1 MSLPPGPPKV
11 APYFAMRWLR
21 DPFAMMADCRARYG
35 ETFTVHLG
43 VLPPMV
49 MVSQPDHVR
58 EVFASGGDD
67 MHAGKLATGLR
78 PFLGERSLLVL
89 DGPAHRRMRRLLMPP
104 FQGERMEHYGAQMVD
119 ITHASVDAWPLG
131 QAFPVHRPMQ
141 SITMEVILRTVFGLD
156 AVEGRDTLR
165 TVLTEL
171 LDIAAWPGLLLPAMQ
186 LDLGPWSPWGKFVRK
201 AERADGLLRALI
213 ERRRREGTAGRTDIL
228 SMMLNARDED
238 GSQLGDDDLRDEL
251 VTLLVAGHETTAT
264 ALSWAFHC
272 LLGAPAVL
280 GRLQD
285 EVDAAARE
293 GLEPARVAKLEY
305 LDAVVRE
312 SLRLRPIIPL
322 VGRILQEPR
331 RIAGWDLP
339 AGVAVSP
346 SIYLAHRRPEVFPD
360 PERFDPTR
368 FLERKVSPTE
378 WFPFGGGVRRC
389 IGMAFALYEMK
400 MVLATVMS
408 RARLRAAPGPAVRAV
423 RRSITMAPSGGT
435 PVVLES
441 RTLRWPK
448 AA

>member
-1 MSLPPGPPKV
+1 MPMPPGPPKF
-11 APYFAMRWLR
+11 APYFAFRWLR
-21 DPFAMMADCRARYG
+21 DPFAMMSQCRARYG
-35 ETFTVHLG
+35 ETFSVHLG
-43 VLPPMV
+43 LLPPMV
-49 MVSQPDHVR
+49 MVSHPDHVR
-58 EVFASGGDD
+58 EVFASAGDD
-67 MHAGKLATGLR
+67 MHAGKLATGLK
-78 PFLGERSLLVL
+78 PFLGERSLLVM
-89 DGPAHRRMRRLLMPP
+89 DGADHRRMRRLLMPP

-119 ITHASVDAWPLG
+119 ITHDSIDRWPLG
-131 QAFPVHRPMQ
+131 RAFSVHRPMQ

-156 AVEGRDTLR
+156 AVQSTDDLR

-171 LDIAAWPGLLLPAMQ
+171 LEIAAWPGLLVPVMQ
-186 LDLGPWSPWGKFVRK
+186 QDLGPWSPWGKFVRK
-201 AERADGLLRALI
+201 SERADTMLRAVI
-213 ERRRREGTAGRTDIL
+213 ERRRREGTAGRSDIL

-238 GSQLGDDDLRDEL
+238 GSQLTDDDLRDEL

-264 ALSWAFHC
+264 ALSWAFDC
-272 LLGAPAVL
+272 LFNAPDVL
-280 GRLQD
+280 ARLHD
-285 EVDAAARE
+285 EVGAAARD
-293 GLEPARVAKLEY
+293 GLDPARVAKLEY

-339 AGVAVSP
+339 AGVAVAP

-360 PERFDPTR
+360 PERFDPMR
-368 FLERKVSPTE
+368 FIDRKVSPTE

-400 MVLATVMS
+400 MVLATVLS
-408 RARLRAAPGPAVRAV
+408 RAELSAAPGPAVRAV

-435 PVVLES
+435 PVVLKA
-441 RTLRWPK
+441 RTLRWPV